1 MQVKSNT
8 GLRVMMG
15 VKQSLQSIGKIREL
29 LHTYSF
35 YTSVRI
41 FRAIGRHLEVGQ
53 PKVCCL
59 SGAGAKW
66 GGSSLLYSYGYEV
79 VDDLCTCMYFQ
90 FLREN

>member
-15 VKQSLQSIGKIREL
+15 AKQSLQSTGKLREL

-35 YTSVRI
+35 YTSVRK

-59 SGAGAKW
+59 SG
-66 GGSSLLYSYGYEV
+66 V
-79 VDDLCTCMYFQ
+79 VSRCSRLVLTAPQVWIIQCHLCY
-90 FLREN
+90 